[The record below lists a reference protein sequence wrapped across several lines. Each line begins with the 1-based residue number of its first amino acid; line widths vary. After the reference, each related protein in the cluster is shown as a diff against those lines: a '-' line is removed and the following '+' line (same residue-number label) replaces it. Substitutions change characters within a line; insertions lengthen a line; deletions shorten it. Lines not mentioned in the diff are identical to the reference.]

1 MTAVD
6 RHTDGARLRAIL
18 TLVAALAFV
27 GLSYAAPDFRGYTTD
42 QLPFAE
48 PRPAV
53 QPAGYA
59 FAIWGVIYA
68 WLVVSA
74 GFGLARRAEDADW
87 TAFRWPLILS
97 MGLGAGWLYVAVR
110 DAALAT
116 LMIWAMLAL
125 ALWALARAPRRD
137 AWLARVPIGL
147 YAGWLTA
154 ASFVSLGVWL
164 AGAGILPSSRV
175 AALAFVPAAAAVAA
189 LVTWRLAPVGGFAFA
204 AAWGLVAIAVQNWG
218 RNTDIV
224 AIAALAVVAL
234 AALWWITRPPAS
246 SPREST

>member
-1 MTAVD
+1 MTAID
-6 RHTDGARLRAIL
+6 RQPDGARMRAIL

-27 GLSYAAPDFRGYTTD
+27 GLSYTAPDFRGYTTD

-48 PRPAV
+48 ARPAV

-74 GFGLARRAEDADW
+74 GYGLLRRAEDPAWD
-87 TAFRWPLILS
+87 AYRWPLILS
-97 MGLGAGWLYVAVR
+97 TALGAGWLYVAVR

-116 LMIWAMLAL
+116 AMIWAMLGL
-125 ALWALARAPRRD
+125 ALWALARAPHRD
-137 AWLARVPIGL
+137 PWLARVPIGL

-175 AALAFVPAAAAVAA
+175 AALTFVPMAAAVAA
-189 LVTWRLAPVGGFAFA
+189 LVTWRLAPVGGYAFA

-218 RNTDIV
+218 RNIDIV
-224 AIAALAVVAL
+224 ALAGVSVVAL
-234 AALWWITRPPAS
+234 AVLWWVTRDRGPA
-246 SPREST
+246 

>member
-1 MTAVD
+1 MTLVE
-6 RHTDGARLRAIL
+6 RQTPGAPLRAVL

-27 GLSYAAPDFRGYTTD
+27 GLSYTAPDFRGYTTD

-48 PRPAV
+48 ARPAV

-74 GFGLARRAEDADW
+74 GYGLWRRGRDADW
-87 TAFRWPLILS
+87 DAFRLPLALS
-97 MGLGAGWLYVAVR
+97 MALGAGWLYVAVR

-116 LMIWAMLAL
+116 AMIWAMLVL
-125 ALWALARAPRRD
+125 ALWALAHAPRRD

-175 AALAFVPAAAAVAA
+175 AALAFVPGAALVAA
-189 LVTWRLAPVGGFAFA
+189 LVTWRLAPVGGHAFA

-224 AIAALAVVAL
+224 ALSAVAVLVLAG
-234 AALWWITRPPAS
+234 LWWVSRRAAADQPGP
-246 SPREST
+246 

>member
-1 MTAVD
+1 MTTVD
-6 RHTDGARLRAIL
+6 QQTDKSRMKAIL
-18 TLVAALAFV
+18 TLTAAVAFV
-27 GLSYAAPDFRGYTTD
+27 VLSYAAPDFRGYTTA

-68 WLVVSA
+68 WLVASA
-74 GFGLARRAEDADW
+74 GYGLLKRAEAPDW
-87 TAFRWPLILS
+87 DAFRWPLILS
-97 MGLGAGWLYVAVR
+97 MVLGAGWLWVAVR

-116 LMIWAMLAL
+116 GMIWAMLLL

-137 AWLARVPIGL
+137 PWLARVPIGL

-164 AGAGILPSSRV
+164 AGAGVLPSSRT
-175 AALAFVPAAAAVAA
+175 AALIFVPMAALVAG
-189 LVTWRLAPVGGFAFA
+189 LVTWRLAPVGGYAFA
-204 AAWGLVAIAVQNWG
+204 AGWGLAAIAAQNWG
-218 RNTDIV
+218 RNWDIV
-224 AIAALAVVAL
+224 ALSVLAVLVLAGLWWVSRRALAD
-234 AALWWITRPPAS
+234 RSDP
-246 SPREST
+246 